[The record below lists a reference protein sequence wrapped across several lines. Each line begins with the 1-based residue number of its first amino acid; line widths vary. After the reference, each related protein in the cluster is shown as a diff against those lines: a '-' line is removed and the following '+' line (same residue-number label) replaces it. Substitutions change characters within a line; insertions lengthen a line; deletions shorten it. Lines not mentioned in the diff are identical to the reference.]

1 MGDQRLYY
9 ERRPGQFNTIAGI
22 EKVPIVTKELLLK
35 MYASVFLEQPN
46 QVGRYYKD
54 LTPLIGQ
61 EIFSPNHEVHSY
73 YTAAYIAYRL
83 EFMFRNRRMDT
94 EWKPFRFQLAMAA
107 RLILERDLKLDPKK
121 RRSRAYCVAIDAVM
135 TDPDKA
141 QAVFEEGTHLITKA
155 ISELTNQDAK
165 LDRRTAKMRD
175 MKDKLRALIA

>member
-1 MGDQRLYY
+1 
-9 ERRPGQFNTIAGI
+9 
-22 EKVPIVTKELLLK
+22 

-107 RLILERDLKLDPKK
+107 RLILDRDLKLDPKK
-121 RRSRAYCVAIDAVM
+121 KRSRAYCVAIDAVM

-141 QAVFEEGTHLITKA
+141 QAVFEEGTHVITKA
-155 ISELTNQDAK
+155 ISELTNQGAK

-175 MKDKLRALIA
+175 MKDKLRALIS